1 MNLIFIGGGTMAESV
16 IRGALANKLLGPEN
30 ISVCDISS
38 KRCKTLIDL
47 YKISADTKLPSVVT
61 RGELVILAVKPQNF
75 QELSGELTSLLNPEQ
90 TVVSVMAGITISSLQ
105 KNLSHKSIIRVMPN
119 TPSQI
124 GRGISVWMPSSSVES
139 SSVSNAKRLIQTLG
153 LEIQVSV
160 ERYLDMATAL
170 SASGPAFVFSFIES
184 MIDAG
189 VYLGLTR
196 DMSHQL
202 ALQTVLGSAQLM
214 EDSGKHPA
222 VLRNMV
228 TSPGGTTAEG
238 LLALEESGFR
248 TAILNA
254 VTAAYEKSL
263 NLGNS

>member
-1 MNLIFIGGGTMAESV
+1 MNLIFIGGGTMAESM
-16 IRGALANKLLGPEN
+16 IRGALANKLIGPDN

-47 YKISADTKLPSVVT
+47 YQVSAETKLRSVMT
-61 RGELVILAVKPQNF
+61 RGELVIIAVKPQNF
-75 QELSGELTSLLNPEQ
+75 YALSEGLRPLLTQDQ
-90 TVVSVMAGITISSLQ
+90 TVVSVMAGITISSLE
-105 KNLSHKSIIRVMPN
+105 KNLSQKSIIRVMPN

-124 GRGISVWMPSSSVES
+124 GSGISVWMPSSSVES
-139 SSVSNAKRLIQTLG
+139 GSTANVKSLIQTLG

-160 ERYLDMATAL
+160 ERYIDMATAL
-170 SASGPAFVFSFIES
+170 SASGPAFVFTFIES

-196 DMSHQL
+196 DMSHKL

-214 EDSGKHPA
+214 VNSGKHPA
-222 VLRNMV
+222 ELRNMV

-238 LLALEESGFR
+238 LLALEEAGFR

-254 VTAAYEKSL
+254 VTAAYEKSI
-263 NLGNS
+263 NLGAP

>member
-1 MNLIFIGGGTMAESV
+1 MNLIFIGGGTMAESM
-16 IRGALANKLLGPEN
+16 IRGALANKLIGPDN

-47 YKISADTKLPSVVT
+47 YQVSAETKLRSVMT
-61 RGELVILAVKPQNF
+61 RGELVIIAVKPQNF
-75 QELSGELTSLLNPEQ
+75 YALSEGLRPLLTQDQ
-90 TVVSVMAGITISSLQ
+90 TVVSVMAGITISSLE

-124 GRGISVWMPSSSVES
+124 GSGISVWMPSSSVES
-139 SSVSNAKRLIQTLG
+139 GSTANVKSLIQTLG

-160 ERYLDMATAL
+160 ERYIDMATAL
-170 SASGPAFVFSFIES
+170 SASGPAFIES

-196 DMSHQL
+196 DMSHKL

-214 EDSGKHPA
+214 VNSGKHPA
-222 VLRNMV
+222 ELRNMV

-238 LLALEESGFR
+238 LLALEEAGFR

-254 VTAAYEKSL
+254 VTAAYEKSI
-263 NLGNS
+263 NLGAP